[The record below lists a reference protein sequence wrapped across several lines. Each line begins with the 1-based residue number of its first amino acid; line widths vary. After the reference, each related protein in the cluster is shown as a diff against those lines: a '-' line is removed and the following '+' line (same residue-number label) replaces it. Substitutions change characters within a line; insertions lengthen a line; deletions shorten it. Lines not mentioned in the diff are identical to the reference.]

1 MKNYERYIK
10 FVINFFNVLNMKNV
24 YLFLFMVSTCFTF
37 SCSSKSN
44 QVSNMDNIE
53 SNNKSME
60 VPSSSG
66 KISDGL
72 FAEIATSRGE
82 ILILL
87 EFQKAP
93 MTVGNFIGLAEGGI
107 TNDKKGKNEPF
118 FDGLKFHRVIADFM
132 IQGGCPLGTGAGDP
146 GYKFPDEFHPDLKHD
161 KPGVLSMA
169 NSGPN
174 TNGSQFFITH
184 KDTPWLDNK
193 HSVFGYVVKGQDVV
207 DNIQQDD
214 FIESIKII
222 RKGSE
227 AKKFDA
233 LSAFEEGQ
241 KGFKQEQLE
250 KEKAM
255 QDQLNK
261 ISKGAKKTASGL
273 MYKIEK
279 KGNGNNAKAGD
290 IVSVHYTG
298 YLPDGTKFDSSVD
311 RGEPIDFPLGQGR
324 VIKGWDEG
332 ITLLNIGAKATLI
345 IPPDLGYGSR
355 AMGPIPANSILIFEV
370 ELVGIK

>member
-1 MKNYERYIK
+1 
-10 FVINFFNVLNMKNV
+10 
-24 YLFLFMVSTCFTF
+24 
-37 SCSSKSN
+37 
-44 QVSNMDNIE
+44 MDNIE

>member
-1 MKNYERYIK
+1 
-10 FVINFFNVLNMKNV
+10 MKNV

-37 SCSSKSN
+37 SCSSNSN
-44 QVSNMDNIE
+44 QVNNMDNIE
-53 SNNKSME
+53 SNNKTME
-60 VPSSSG
+60 APINSENPEG
-66 KISDGL
+66 LYAKIS
-72 FAEIATSRGE
+72 TSRGD

-87 EFQKAP
+87 EYQKTP
-93 MTVGNFIGLAEGGI
+93 MTVGNFVGLAEGKI
-107 TNDKKGKNEPF
+107 SNNKTEKNTPF

-132 IQGGCPLGTGAGDP
+132 IQGGCPLGNGTGDP

-193 HSVFGYVVKGQDVV
+193 HSIFGHVVEGQDVV

-214 FIESIKII
+214 FIESVQIL
-222 RKGSE
+222 RVGSS
-227 AKKFDA
+227 ANKFDA
-233 LSAFEEGQ
+233 LSSFEDGQ
-241 KGFKQEQLE
+241 KEFKKDQLE

-261 ISKGAKKTASGL
+261 ISKGSKKTSSGL
-273 MYKIEK
+273 MYKMEK
-279 KGNGNNAKAGD
+279 KGSGDNAKAGD
-290 IVSVHYTG
+290 VVSVHYTG

-311 RGEPIDFPLGQGR
+311 RGEPIEFPLGQGR

-332 ITLLNIGAKATLI
+332 ISLLNIGAKATLI
-345 IPPDLGYGSR
+345 IPPNLGYGSR

-370 ELVGIK
+370 ELVDIK